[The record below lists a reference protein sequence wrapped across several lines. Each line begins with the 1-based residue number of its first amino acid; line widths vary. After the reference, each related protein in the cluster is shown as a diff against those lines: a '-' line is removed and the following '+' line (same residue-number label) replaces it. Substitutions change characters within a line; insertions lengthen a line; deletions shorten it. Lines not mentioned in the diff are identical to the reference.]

1 MVVVATR
8 GTPVAVAT
16 AVVGAA
22 VAETGTGSCIPGT
35 TVLAAAAAETGTG
48 SCIRNRE
55 LCRPSVPWQ
64 GAGGRAW
71 TMAAA
76 PLLEL

>member
-1 MVVVATR
+1 MVVVATG

-16 AVVGAA
+16 AVVVAA
-22 VAETGTGSCIPGT
+22 GT
-35 TVLAAAAAETGTG
+35 TVVVAAAAETGTG

-55 LCRPSVPWQ
+55 LWRPSVPWQ